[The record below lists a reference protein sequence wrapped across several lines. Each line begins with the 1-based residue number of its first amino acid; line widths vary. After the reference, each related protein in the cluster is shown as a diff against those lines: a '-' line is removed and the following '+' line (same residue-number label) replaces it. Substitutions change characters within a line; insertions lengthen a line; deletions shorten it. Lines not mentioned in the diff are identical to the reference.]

1 MNYRLIQPRNI
12 LAATSMVVITTL
24 TSCGP
29 TTNTTVE
36 EKKVVTPLKAEF
48 VNPYKSGTYNYFKAK
63 PGYPKTYNVYKNTS
77 LLAKTNSS
85 NSSVVIDLSE
95 QRARLMNGST
105 VVMDYPVSTGKSAHK
120 TPTGTFYIKEKIVDK
135 RSNLYGKILDKNG
148 NVVKSGADSRK
159 DKPPAGGKFL
169 GAAMAHW
176 MRLTNDG
183 IGMHKGRVPRY
194 PASHGCIRTPGSV
207 VPIVFSKVKSGT
219 KVTIKQ

>member
-1 MNYRLIQPRNI
+1 MNYRLMQARNI
-12 LAATSMVVITTL
+12 LTAASLLIITTL

-29 TTNTTVE
+29 TASPKVE
-36 EKKVVTPLKAEF
+36 EKKVVKPLKAVY
-48 VNPYKSGTYNYFKAK
+48 VNPYKAGTYNNFKAK
-63 PGYPKTYNVYKNTS
+63 PGYPKTSNVYKNSS
-77 LLAKTNSS
+77 LLASTNSG
-85 NSSVVIDLSE
+85 NSSVIIDLSI
-95 QRARLMNGST
+95 QRAFLMKGSE
-105 VVMDYPVSTGKSAHK
+105 VAMDYPVSTGKSSHR
-120 TPTGTFYIKEKIVDK
+120 TPTGTYYIKEKIVDK

-159 DKPPAGGKFL
+159 DKVPAGGKFL
-169 GAAMAHW
+169 GASMAHW

-219 KVTIKQ
+219 KVTVRK